1 MEIAQDN
8 VRNPP
13 PPLRAAQRLTGPYFV
28 HTICLGCVEFA
39 EAKNERNIRD
49 RGLSFERA
57 AEFEFETALFRIDD
71 RRNYGE
77 TRIRALGML
86 GGRLHALVFVETMK
100 GIRVISFRRAN
111 AREVK
116 RYEQAATCYP
126 GRPRQSGV
134 D

>member
-1 MEIAQDN
+1 M
-8 VRNPP
+8 
-13 PPLRAAQRLTGPYFV
+13 
-28 HTICLGCVEFA
+28 
-39 EAKNERNIRD
+39 
-49 RGLSFERA
+49 SFERA

-86 GGRLHALVFVETMK
+86 DGRLHALVFVETTSK

-111 AREVK
+111 AREVR
-116 RYEQAATCYP
+116 RYEQAATCSA